1 MTLALKIREIQLR
14 IEKSQKRGGYSHPVV
29 LVAVTKTHPFLTI
42 QKSYNAGLKTIG
54 ENRIQEASKKFQS
67 FKHMPNICRRFIG
80 HLQSNKV
87 NKCLEYFDTI
97 DSVDSLKLAKKISKA
112 SVLKRDKTP
121 ILLEVNTSQE
131 PQKNGFKKGQID
143 EILACFNEP
152 GLIINGLMTVG
163 PNTKDIEKTRESFI
177 MLRELKNK
185 INKQVEGANLK
196 ELSMG
201 MSGDYEIAV
210 EEGSSMVR
218 LGTALYGKRG
228 AL

>member
-14 IEKSQKRGGYSHPVV
+14 IEKSQKRGGYSHPVE
-29 LVAVTKTHPFLTI
+29 LIAVTKTHPFLTI
-42 QKSYNAGLKTIG
+42 QESYNAGLKTIG

-112 SVLKRDKTP
+112 SVLKKNKTP
-121 ILLEVNTSQE
+121 ILLEINTSQE

-177 MLRELKNK
+177 TLRELKNK
-185 INKQVEGANLK
+185 INKQEEGANLK

-210 EEGSSMVR
+210 EEGSSMIR

-228 AL
+228 DL

>member
-14 IEKSQKRGGYSHPVV
+14 IEKSQKRGGYSHPVE
-29 LVAVTKTHPFLTI
+29 LIAVTKTHPFLTI
-42 QKSYNAGLKTIG
+42 QESYNAGLKTIG

-112 SVLKRDKTP
+112 SVLKKNKTP
-121 ILLEVNTSQE
+121 ILLEINTSQE
-131 PQKNGFKKGQID
+131 PQKKGFKKGQID

-177 MLRELKNK
+177 TLRELKNK
-185 INKQVEGANLK
+185 INKQEEGANLK

-210 EEGSSMVR
+210 EEGSSMIR

-228 AL
+228 DL

>member
-14 IEKSQKRGGYSHPVV
+14 IEKSQKRGGYSHPVE
-29 LVAVTKTHPFLTI
+29 LIAVTKTHPFLTI
-42 QKSYNAGLKTIG
+42 QESYNAGLKTIG

-112 SVLKRDKTP
+112 SVLKKNKTP
-121 ILLEVNTSQE
+121 ILLEINTSQE
-131 PQKNGFKKGQID
+131 PQKNGFKKGQIN

-177 MLRELKNK
+177 TLRELKNK
-185 INKQVEGANLK
+185 INKQEEGANLK

-210 EEGSSMVR
+210 EEGSSMIR

-228 AL
+228 DL

>member
-14 IEKSQKRGGYSHPVV
+14 IEKSQKRGGYSHPVE
-29 LVAVTKTHPFLTI
+29 LIAVTKTHPFLTI
-42 QKSYNAGLKTIG
+42 QESYNAGLKTIG

-87 NKCLEYFDTI
+87 NKCLECFDTI

-112 SVLKRDKTP
+112 SVLKKNKTP
-121 ILLEVNTSQE
+121 ILLEINTSQE
-131 PQKNGFKKGQID
+131 PQKNGFKKGQIN

-177 MLRELKNK
+177 TLRELKNK
-185 INKQVEGANLK
+185 INKQEEGANLK

-210 EEGSSMVR
+210 EEGSSMIR

-228 AL
+228 DL